1 MKYEII
7 NRNSSEALRLANND
21 LLAVLQST
29 EATITA
35 TNALI
40 VVLNSVKRGTT
51 YAVKAMLP
59 DEIKTCKVGNQTF
72 NLYYS
77 EDKREV
83 IDCFI
88 FLADIVNTY
97 LNIPIDERK
106 VDSVVQIVKK
116 LEYK

>member
-7 NRNSSEALRLANND
+7 NHNSMEALRLANND
-21 LLAVLQST
+21 LLAVLQNT
-29 EATITA
+29 EATIIA

-40 VVLNSVKRGTT
+40 IVLNSIQRGTM
-51 YAVKAMLP
+51 YAVKAILP
-59 DEIKTCKVGNQTF
+59 DEIRTCKVGNQTF

-77 EDKREV
+77 EDKREI

-88 FLADIVNTY
+88 FLAEIVNEY
-97 LNIPIDERK
+97 LSVPVNKRNA
-106 VDSVVQIVKK
+106 DSVVKIIKK